1 MKALKYTADVHLDP
15 TAECY
20 CRYGRKETESHPID
34 LHYHDYY
41 EIFLVINGTL
51 LHLINNEEQIL
62 SKGVLL
68 FIRDFDQHALTSC
81 NDMPYEIL
89 NLAFSKKTLEA
100 MSCFL
105 GNGFDLDF
113 LLSAPLPPIVSLSED
128 ETESLATKLMLLNH
142 TSDKADL
149 CLKARSLLVH
159 IFSNY
164 FYNYTKRNQY
174 IPAWLSI
181 TCEKMK
187 HPQNFIAGT
196 KFMYE
201 LSGKSREHLT
211 RCMLQYYHITP
222 TAYVTELRLTY
233 AANLLLISN
242 LSITDICYE
251 SGFENLS
258 WFYKLFVQK
267 YSMTPKKYRE
277 NHLIKQPIN

>member
-1 MKALKYTADVHLDP
+1 MVLISNGLNSSLIVPFSTAASSCTFSNMSHTYTFLPSKSLLLICAE
-15 TAECY
+15 TA
-20 CRYGRKETESHPID
+20 
-34 LHYHDYY
+34 
-41 EIFLVINGTL
+41 
-51 LHLINNEEQIL
+51 
-62 SKGVLL
+62 
-68 FIRDFDQHALTSC
+68 A
-81 NDMPYEIL
+81 
-89 NLAFSKKTLEA
+89 
-100 MSCFL
+100 FL
-105 GNGFDLDF
+105 GNGFDFDF

-164 FYNYTKRNQY
+164 FYNYTKRNQD

-187 HPQNFIAGT
+187 HPQNFIAGA

-211 RCMLQYYHITP
+211 RCMLQYYHTTP
-222 TAYVTELRLTY
+222 TAYVTELRLAY

-267 YSMTPKKYRE
+267 YSMTPKKYRK
-277 NHLIKQPIN
+277 NHLIKQPIQ